1 VKIRFQADA
10 DLNEEIVAGV
20 VRQEPDIDFQTA
32 TEANLHGLPDEEV
45 LAYAAHE
52 TRILV
57 THDRRTMPAHFANF
71 IVNQTS
77 PGAFIIS
84 QKTSMRDAISNV
96 IVTFVSCCA
105 GSGRLVGMRDLT
117 PSPPSPRAEL
127 TSFR

>member
-1 VKIRFQADA
+1 MKIRFQADA

-45 LAYAAHE
+45 LAYAAQE

-84 QKTSMRDAISNV
+84 QKTSVRDAIEELLLLWSASEQEEWENL
-96 IVTFVSCCA
+96 IV
-105 GSGRLVGMRDLT
+105 DL
-117 PSPPSPRAEL
+117 PL
-127 TSFR
+127 

>member
-45 LAYAAHE
+45 LAYAAQE
-52 TRILV
+52 TRIPL
-57 THDRRTMPAHFANF
+57 THDRRTMPAHFATF

-84 QKTSMRDAISNV
+84 QKTSVRDAIEELLLLWSASEQEEWENL
-96 IVTFVSCCA
+96 IV
-105 GSGRLVGMRDLT
+105 DL
-117 PSPPSPRAEL
+117 PL
-127 TSFR
+127 

>member
-1 VKIRFQADA
+1 MKIRFQADA

-45 LAYAAHE
+45 LAYAAQE
-52 TRILV
+52 ARILV

-77 PGAFIIS
+77 PGAFIS
-84 QKTSMRDAISNV
+84 QKTSVRDAIEELLLLWSASEQEEWENL
-96 IVTFVSCCA
+96 IV
-105 GSGRLVGMRDLT
+105 DL
-117 PSPPSPRAEL
+117 PL
-127 TSFR
+127 

>member
-1 VKIRFQADA
+1 MKIRFQADA

-20 VRQEPDIDFQTA
+20 VRQEPDIDFRTA
-32 TEANLHGLPDEEV
+32 TEANLRGLPDEEV
-45 LAYAAHE
+45 LAYAAQE

-84 QKTSMRDAISNV
+84 QKTSVRDAIKELLLLWSASEQEEWENL
-96 IVTFVSCCA
+96 IV
-105 GSGRLVGMRDLT
+105 DL
-117 PSPPSPRAEL
+117 PL
-127 TSFR
+127 